1 MTTHVT
7 HYQSSKGPLDIAKM
21 PISYALNARKK
32 LQRDEPSR
40 IAEIAALDAHVQR
53 LGAENTEKALNP
65 RAVVGGNNPPPDV
78 DRESAESDVPA
89 SWDAIKT
96 HMDDLLA
103 EADNWAR
110 DDEPFVIENQ
120 GQADAIARLRQD
132 LQDAIKAA
140 NDARQVE
147 KKPLDE
153 RVAEIQN
160 RYNAYI
166 APIKNRAPGTV
177 SKAVAALGNML
188 TGWLNKLD
196 AEKKARERESAEKA
210 AAAAAEAIAA
220 RAEAK
225 ESTDLNAMDAAE
237 DKLAAAKNLIRE
249 AEGITKEKV
258 HAQGSRRAVGL
269 RSVWVAEL
277 NDGEGIKAVNHYL
290 KTRPDDIRAFI
301 QSLADKDVREGK
313 RVIPGFTIREQ
324 KRV

>member
-7 HYQSSKGPLDIAKM
+7 HCQSSKGPLDIAKM
-21 PISYALNARKK
+21 PISHALNARNR
-32 LQRDEPSR
+32 LQRAEP
-40 IAEIAALDAHVQR
+40 AHVGEIAALDAHIER
-53 LGAENTEKALNP
+53 LSAQNTDEALNP
-65 RAVVGGNNPPPDV
+65 RAVLGGNNPPPDE
-78 DRESAESDVPA
+78 RKSAEPEQPV
-89 SWDAIKT
+89 SWSAVKA

-140 NDARQVE
+140 DDARQVE

-177 SKAVAALGNML
+177 SKAVAALGNIL

-225 ESTDLNAMDAAE
+225 EATDLNAMDAAE

-249 AEGITKEKV
+249 AEGIAKEKV

-269 RSVWVAEL
+269 RSVWVAKL

-313 RVIPGFTIREQ
+313 RAIPGFTIREE